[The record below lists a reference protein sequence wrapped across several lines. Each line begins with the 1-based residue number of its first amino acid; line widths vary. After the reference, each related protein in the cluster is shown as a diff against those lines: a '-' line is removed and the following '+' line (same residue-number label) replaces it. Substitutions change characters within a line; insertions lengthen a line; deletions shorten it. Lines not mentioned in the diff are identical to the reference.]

1 METEEQKEFAA
12 VYKWHT
18 ADRSHVEMALRR
30 QQAREAR
37 LMRRHVISEP
47 FMINTG
53 MGLGSGDDEDF
64 AGGQAT
70 VQLPYSIFSKYLQ
83 RDNTDDPIV
92 AQHSDTKFLNPLLGD
107 FTATVVKDGWSQ
119 PDGKGSYIAPGKQKE
134 HDKIYGD
141 FYAWLRKYTKGRLT
155 AADVPPGTISP
166 FLKPHQVRRTITK
179 LIADKEQAVKV
190 PSHMAP
196 YKASL
201 TTRLCT
207 RLVVLAVG
215 LSRA

>member
-1 METEEQKEFAA
+1 
-12 VYKWHT
+12 
-18 ADRSHVEMALRR
+18 
-30 QQAREAR
+30 
-37 LMRRHVISEP
+37 
-47 FMINTG
+47 MINTG

-107 FTATVVKDGWSQ
+107 FTATVVKDGWSEA
-119 PDGKGSYIAPGKQKE
+119 DGKGSYIAPGKQKE
-134 HDKIYGD
+134 HDKIYGE

-166 FLKPHQVRRTITK
+166 FLKPHQVRRTIMK

-190 PSHMAP
+190 PSRKAL
-196 YKASL
+196 YKAI
-201 TTRLCT
+201 
-207 RLVVLAVG
+207 VLAVG
-215 LSRA
+215 LARGYRRSL